1 MQILKLSF
9 KIFIAALLIST
20 LFSSCVSHKEMIVMQ
35 EHKEIAENLRSHQV
49 LRSENILAYEA
60 YRIKAFDHLMININ
74 AFDGSTE
81 EFLNRE
87 SSSDNGGSV
96 NHNFDPATLYFNSYS
111 VNEQGAIY
119 LPMLNKVEVEGLTI
133 DELKKKLDKAFI
145 PYLKYPTT
153 SVKLANMRV
162 TILGEVN
169 HPGVHYLYNEKNTLL
184 DAIGL
189 AGDFTAF
196 ANLKKVKLIR
206 QRKRGA
212 ETIYLN
218 LAAPDFINTEYY
230 YIRPHDVIYIEPL
243 KAKSLDTSSN
253 SVGIV
258 LSAISIAVLLAN
270 IFIGK

>member
-1 MQILKLSF
+1 
-9 KIFIAALLIST
+9 
-20 LFSSCVSHKEMIVMQ
+20 LFSSCVAHKEMIVMQ
-35 EHKEIAENLRSHQV
+35 EHQAIAENLRSHKV
-49 LRSENILAYEA
+49 LRSEQLVDYEA
-60 YRIKAFDHLMININ
+60 YRIKVFDQLMIKIN

-81 EFLNRE
+81 QFLNRE
-87 SSSDNGGSV
+87 SGSDNGGTI
-96 NHNFDPATLYFNSYS
+96 NHNFDPAALYFNSYS

-119 LPMLNKVEVEGLTI
+119 LPMLNEVKVVGLTT
-133 DELKKKLDKAFI
+133 DELKQKLNKAFT
-145 PYLKYPTT
+145 PYLKYPST

-169 HPGVHYLYNEKNTLL
+169 NPGVHYLYNEKNTLL
-184 DAIGL
+184 DAIAL

-206 QRKRGA
+206 ERKRGA

-218 LAAPDFINTEYY
+218 LSAPDFVNTEYY
-230 YIRPHDVIYIEPL
+230 YARPHDVIYIEPL

-253 SVGIV
+253 SLGIV
-258 LSAISIAVLLAN
+258 FSAISIAVLLAN